1 MGIKKFFSYFK
12 DSIIYGKNEKVKM
25 MTNQQPAIISCLFF
39 DLNSIFHNAAAYV
52 YGYLDED
59 DLRRDR
65 FKLKQYQD
73 HKAKIDSMTSDEL
86 ELMHFHRIFQ
96 EIYDIIVKVK
106 PQDYVVLAVDGVAP
120 MAKITQQRSR
130 RYKAA
135 KERAGRATK
144 PRFDSNC
151 ITPGTD
157 FMFYLDYNLQM
168 FLKQCVHQNKFTV
181 KEIIYSSHLVHGEG
195 EHKIFDLLRKEQ
207 VVPGIG
213 ANVVYGADADLFML
227 SLLSDTSSIYI
238 FRDSVRPGEQY
249 FININMFK
257 DELIKDMTL
266 YQAVSDI
273 PDKIVVQDFVLIFF
287 LIGND
292 FLPSMLAFED
302 LNDSIKRA
310 QQAWFNNKKPLTD
323 DNAQIIWEN
332 FRGFINIL
340 AKREKALLEN
350 IAKHE
355 NDYLT
360 FFDSLKQAMTVSIN
374 DENIIAGSSE
384 ERGETYTVDVN
395 INKLADGWY
404 GKALNPCHLD
414 SQVMLDKFGV
424 GHLTDKAKRPE
435 YVKEMC
441 MEYLKGMQ
449 WVLNYYTKG
458 IKGITNRFIY
468 IYHYAPLIRDL
479 ANVLNE
485 AELSALPTAESLSPK
500 ALTGT
505 PDLEITPVHQLMMVQ
520 PPASWDLIPT
530 QWRLY
535 MYQDLKDIG
544 PFNFMIDKEGRHK
557 PRGKNPKIVESRVAA
572 HDIPIISI
580 ADPERVVSIASQK
593 AIPHKYDEA
602 KNYFITVPYNPSN
615 PRNVAKN
622 WQQRIA
628 WEKKELELA
637 QKRAELNIE
646 SRLPSKKT
654 TAAELREQ
662 IRSLKSQMQEA
673 EDKAIEEYE
682 EETAPATEGSV
693 KPKLKPKPGKL
704 NMNWGNEYIM

>member
-12 DSIIYGKNEKVKM
+12 DSPIYGKNEKVKM
-25 MTNQQPAIISCLFF
+25 MTNQAPAIISCLFF

-65 FKLKQYQD
+65 VKLREYQE
-73 HKAKIDSMTSDEL
+73 HKAKIDSMTDDEL

-96 EIYDIIVKVK
+96 EIYDIIVKVN

-168 FLKQCVHQNKFTV
+168 FLKQCVQQNKFSV

-195 EHKIFDLLRKEQ
+195 EHKIFDLLRKQQ
-207 VVPGIG
+207 VVPDIG

-227 SLLSDTSSIYI
+227 SLLSETSNIYI

-257 DELIKDMTL
+257 DELIKDMTIYRL
-266 YQAVSDI
+266 VADI

-292 FLPSMLAFED
+292 FLPSMLAFEN
-302 LNDSIKRA
+302 LKDSINRA
-310 QQAWFNNKKPLTD
+310 QKAWRDNGKPLTD

-332 FRGFINIL
+332 FRGFINLL
-340 AKREKALLEN
+340 AKREKVLLEN
-350 IAKHE
+350 IAKDE
-355 NDYLT
+355 QEYLT
-360 FFDSLKQAMTVSIN
+360 FFDALKQATTITIN
-374 DENIIAGSSE
+374 QENIITGSYE
-384 ERGETYTVDVN
+384 EKDETYVASVN
-395 INKLADGWY
+395 MNKLAEGWY
-404 GKALNPCHLD
+404 NKALSPRHPDAQNL
-414 SQVMLDKFGV
+414 LDKFKV
-424 GHLTDKAKRPE
+424 GYLTGDSRRPE

-441 MEYLKGMQ
+441 MEYFKGMQ

-468 IYHYAPLIRDL
+468 IYHYAPLLKDL
-479 ANVLNE
+479 AEVLSE
-485 AELSALPTAESLSPK
+485 AKFEEMPTVESLSPE
-500 ALTGT
+500 AITGE
-505 PDLEITPVHQLMMVQ
+505 PDLDITPVHQLMMVQ
-520 PPASWDLIPT
+520 PPASWDLIPAK
-530 QWRLY
+530 WREF
-535 MYQDLKDIG
+535 MYRDLKDIG

-580 ADPERVVSIASQK
+580 ADPERVVFIANQRN
-593 AIPHKYDEA
+593 IPHKYDEG
-602 KNYFITVPYNPSN
+602 KNYFIKVLYNPNN
-615 PRNVAKN
+615 PRAAVRN
-622 WQQRIA
+622 WKQRLA
-628 WEKKELELA
+628 WEKKEIELK
-637 QKRAELNIE
+637 QKQAELNKE
-646 SRLPSKKT
+646 ARLPSKKT

-662 IRSLKSQMQEA
+662 IRELKQQMVEA
-673 EDKAIEEYE
+673 EQKAIEDILAAG
-682 EETAPATEGSV
+682 ETEPEV
-693 KPKLKPKPGKL
+693 KVKDKVPKAGKI
-704 NMNWGNEYIM
+704 NMNWSSTYVM

>member
-12 DSIIYGKNEKVKM
+12 NSPIYGKNEKVQM

-65 FKLKQYQD
+65 MKLKEYQE
-73 HKAKIDSMTSDEL
+73 HKAKIDSMTDDEL

-157 FMFYLDYNLQM
+157 FMFYLDHNLQL
-168 FLKQCVHQNKFTV
+168 FLRQCIRENKFDV
-181 KEIIYSSHLVHGEG
+181 KEIIYSSHLVPGEG
-195 EHKIFDLLRKEQ
+195 EHKIFDLLRKKQ
-207 VVPGIG
+207 VTPGIG

-227 SLLSDTSSIYI
+227 SLLSDTSNIYI

-257 DELIKDMTL
+257 DELIKDMTI
-266 YQAVSDI
+266 YQTVSGI

-292 FLPSMLAFED
+292 FLPSMLAFENLD
-302 LNDSIKRA
+302 DSIKRA
-310 QQAWFNNKKPLTD
+310 QKAWRDNNSPLTD
-323 DNAQIIWEN
+323 ENAQIIWEN
-332 FRGFINIL
+332 FRGFINLL

-350 IAKHE
+350 VARHE
-355 NDYLT
+355 LEYLT

-374 DENIIAGSSE
+374 EENVIAGSSE
-384 ERGETYTVDVN
+384 ERDETYIVNVDVD
-395 INKLADGWY
+395 KLAEGWY
-404 GKALNPCHLD
+404 NKALSPRHPD
-414 SQVMLDKFGV
+414 SPMLLKKFGV
-424 GHLTDKAKRPE
+424 GHLTDDKRRPE
-435 YVKEMC
+435 YIKEMC
-441 MEYLKGMQ
+441 MEYFKGMQ

-479 ANVLNE
+479 SNILNMVKME
-485 AELSALPTAESLSPK
+485 ELPTALSLSPN
-500 ALTGT
+500 AVIGE
-505 PDLEITPVHQLMMVQ
+505 PDLEIKPVHQLMMVQ

-544 PFNFMIDKEGRHK
+544 PFDFMIDKEGRHK
-557 PRGKNPKIVESRVAA
+557 PMGKNPKIVESRVAA

-580 ADPERVVSIASQK
+580 ADPERVVAVASQK
-593 AIPHKYDEA
+593 AIPHKYDEG
-602 KNYFITVPYNPSN
+602 KNYFIKVVFNPAT
-615 PRNVAKN
+615 PRGAVKN
-622 WQQRIA
+622 WQQRLA
-628 WEKKELELA
+628 WERKQAELD
-637 QKRAELNIE
+637 QKRAELEIQA
-646 SRLPSKKT
+646 RLPTKKT

-662 IRSLKSQMQEA
+662 IRELKHQMQVA
-673 EDKAIEEYE
+673 EEKAIEEIIAVGE
-682 EETAPATEGSV
+682 QEPALKAPKV
-693 KPKLKPKPGKL
+693 KPGKV
-704 NMNWGNEYIM
+704 NMNWNSSYVM